1 MPGISR
7 SETAWTGRAQAGT
20 TSRCDSVNA
29 RPCAE
34 PHDMEVYGILEYLS
48 VSGVSYPGDDVLTE
62 WGFDKCFAGFQSYIG
77 AP

>member
-1 MPGISR
+1 
-7 SETAWTGRAQAGT
+7 
-20 TSRCDSVNA
+20 
-29 RPCAE
+29 
-34 PHDMEVYGILEYLS
+34 MEVYGILEYLS